1 MRNFYSEDHNGVLQ
15 NVSTTLVDM
24 ADGFRIEKRK
34 ILDDNFED
42 TRPLGLNVESTI

>member
-34 ILDDNFED
+34 I
-42 TRPLGLNVESTI
+42 TG